1 MTLHLDKGG
10 MNVMVHTS
18 ARLDIT
24 KRLMLNTERRDIATE
39 FWKVPKDKS
48 FGQ

>member
-1 MTLHLDKGG
+1 
-10 MNVMVHTS
+10 MVHTS

-24 KRLMLNTERRDIATE
+24 KRLMLNVERRDITTE

-48 FGQ
+48 VGQ

>member
-1 MTLHLDKGG
+1 MALHLEKGG

-24 KRLMLNTERRDIATE
+24 KRLMLNTERRDITTE

-48 FGQ
+48 VGQ